1 MCTIIQMGVK
11 TKNGRKSISLFYKI
25 MRYYKHMLNIL
36 GIFIIDRSHTLC
48 TPRQSMAE
56 TMMPKKEKTMV
67 ALRAAGAGIR
77 DL

>member
-25 MRYYKHMLNIL
+25 MRYYKHIL
-36 GIFIIDRSHTLC
+36 GIFIMDRSHTLC

>member
-1 MCTIIQMGVK
+1 MGEK
-11 TKNGRKSISLFYKI
+11 TKNGRKSISLF
-25 MRYYKHMLNIL
+25 YYKHMLNIL